1 MPLGKGKGKGWQGL
15 PTGPPPQKGGK
26 AEPAPGKSG
35 KGKGYGP
42 HGIPEAVPAIVRSGH
57 WVWLEG
63 KGLGMGDH
71 KGQGQD
77 KGKGKGEGKGWGKD
91 KGKSN
96 DEGKSW
102 QELYELA
109 EAAAFAGLQAS
120 ASNLTTGKSPGA
132 LSEALI

>member
-1 MPLGKGKGKGWQGL
+1 MGKGRGYM
-15 PTGPPPQKGGK
+15 PTGPPPQKGGT

-35 KGKGYGP
+35 KGKGYGA
-42 HGIPEAVPAIVRSGH
+42 HGIPEAVPGIVRSGH

-96 DEGKSW
+96 GKGKSW
-102 QELYELA
+102 HGMVEQV
-109 EAAAFAGLQAS
+109 AAAVAALQAS
-120 ASNLTTGKSPGA
+120 SSNLTTGKSPGT